1 MEDVST
7 VAQKVKNI
15 QKAEE
20 KLITKKANEKD
31 KDQYL
36 GKPSEAVIE
45 NVQTEDLD
53 ENIFIRFI
61 VTLPTQETGYIDFT
75 SHMVEKNKLDIFLNN
90 IDCTVNDISD
100 GFYKKIPVTYTNYHG
115 WKAFYSKNES
125 ELKLYK
131 GKSKWRTFDK
141 DMALPRPNKKLAF
154 LYNIIPWFISFG
166 YFYNFYEFAL
176 NELIITGLIMT
187 FIIWGFTW
195 YMDAFFGGMKCPQD
209 VKIKVK
215 NN

>member
-45 NVQTEDLD
+45 NIQTEDLD

-61 VTLPTQETGYIDFT
+61 ITLPTQEIGYIDFT
-75 SHMVEKNKLDIFLNN
+75 SHMVEKNKLDIFLDN

-115 WKAFYSKNES
+115 WKAFYSKNKS
-125 ELKLYK
+125 ELTIYK
-131 GKSKWRTFDK
+131 GESKWRTFDD
-141 DMALPRPNKKLAF
+141 DMALPRPDKKLAS
-154 LYNIIPWFISFG
+154 LYHIIPWFISFG
-166 YFYNFYEFAL
+166 YLYNFKVFAID
-176 NELIITGLIMT
+176 ELILVGLMMT
-187 FIIWGFTW
+187 FVIWIFIW
-195 YMDAFFGGMKCPQD
+195 YMDAFFCGMTCPQD
-209 VKIKVK
+209 VRIKPK
-215 NN
+215 ND